1 MSGFHLNEKDIR
13 EALHT
18 AAYSCSPPEDLK
30 QKIDARL
37 AWQEKKEV
45 ISMKKSGMKKTV
57 VAAAVACALTGTV
70 CMAAEKISGYYMS
83 GSVPFTEVTEFADI
97 EKLEK
102 RTKINAGAPEQF
114 ENGFAFE
121 NAHISEASETDEQ
134 LNKIGD
140 SFQELNLTYKNG
152 SKSVNYNICEKEREY
167 TEDELAH
174 TQVIES
180 DGMTYYFSQS
190 NYLFV
195 PEGYEL
201 TADEKKAAADGELFI
216 SEGSSKREEEV
227 YTNLSW
233 NEDGKQHL
241 LFGADLDM
249 SAEELLDMAK
259 QIK

>member
-1 MSGFHLNEKDIR
+1 MN
-13 EALHT
+13 LH
-18 AAYSCSPPEDLK
+18 
-30 QKIDARL
+30 
-37 AWQEKKEV
+37 
-45 ISMKKSGMKKTV
+45 
-57 VAAAVACALTGTV
+57 
-70 CMAAEKISGYYMS
+70 
-83 GSVPFTEVTEFADI
+83 
-97 EKLEK
+97 
-102 RTKINAGAPEQF
+102 
-114 ENGFAFE
+114 
-121 NAHISEASETDEQ
+121 H
-134 LNKIGD
+134 
-140 SFQELNLTYKNG
+140 
-152 SKSVNYNICEKEREY
+152 NICEKEREY